1 MRKVGGR
8 KKEKHLDE
16 VLGDFGKRIYKTRLP
31 NEPTTEPTTERSGS
45 LTAGNSRG
53 TLLFRQACR
62 NGLGR
67 CQTEAVFFPF
77 SNDDCLFSFCVLSLF
92 LAVVMD
98 LTSRNLSVHPSFP

>member
-45 LTAGNSRG
+45 LTAGYSR
-53 TLLFRQACR
+53 R
-62 NGLGR
+62 NVSLSAGVPKR
-67 CQTEAVFFPF
+67 IVTVSDRSDF
-77 SNDDCLFSFCVLSLF
+77 LSLF
-92 LAVVMD
+92 K
-98 LTSRNLSVHPSFP
+98 

>member
-1 MRKVGGR
+1 MKVCVKWGR

-16 VLGDFGKRIYKTRLP
+16 VLGDFGKWIYKTRL
-31 NEPTTEPTTERSGS
+31 TTEPTTEPSGS

-77 SNDDCLFSFCVLSLF
+77 SNDDCLFPFCALSLF
-92 LAVVMD
+92 LAVVID